1 VVATVRR
8 ATSLLLVLATSLACS
23 QGDEPAA
30 EAQPGTPAAGTPPAA
45 GAAGTVEPRRE
56 FAGAW
61 FVLAPELPAQGLYLT
76 LETSGDDDHWDGSW
90 ISFDWRGTEEG
101 SHLARVSRP
110 VEASARRDGG
120 EIVIVG
126 AVPEV
131 DARGRPTG
139 RSGRWELRVARSSLP
154 GQPLQYTGRMVHD
167 DQPIDVPV
175 ELLSNF
181 RPWAP

>member
-1 VVATVRR
+1 MVASVRR
-8 ATSLLLVLATSLACS
+8 AACLLLATGLACS
-23 QGDEPAA
+23 QGEEPAA
-30 EAQPGTPAAGTPPAA
+30 EAQPGAPAPGTPPAA

-61 FVLAPELPAQGLYLT
+61 FVLAPELPVHGLYLS

-101 SHLARVSRP
+101 SQLARVSRP
-110 VEASARRDGG
+110 VEVSARRDGE

-139 RSGRWELRVARSSLP
+139 RRGRWELRVSRSSLP
-154 GQPLQYTGRMVHD
+154 GQPLHYTGRMVHD
-167 DQPIDVPV
+167 DEPLDVPV
-175 ELLSNF
+175 ELVSNF